1 MSSLIERKSFSKIQD
16 CIELPN
22 LVEIQI
28 ESYEQFLQT
37 DRSKRRRKRQG
48 LEAAFQDSFPIESF
62 DRSCRLEYLGYWL
75 GKPKYSIAECHKR
88 GMTHAA
94 PLKVKLRLV
103 RKGIA
108 KEQEVYIGELPLM
121 TETGTF
127 IINGAERVVV
137 SQLHRS
143 PGVSLEESTHP
154 SGKRLYSIRIIPYRG
169 AWIEFEGD
177 INEVLYAYID
187 GRRKILATT
196 LLRALGFSTSHEI
209 LKALYPTEK
218 IKEFSRASFKKLEG
232 SVLSKDLIDT
242 KTKDVV
248 GQAGIKLTKELLNA
262 LAVRN
267 VTEIE
272 VVRPF

>member
-1 MSSLIERKSFSKIQD
+1 MSSLINSLIKRKSFSKIQD

-28 ESYEQFLQT
+28 KSYEQFLQT

-62 DRSCRLEYLGYWL
+62 DGTCRLEYLGYSL
-75 GKPKYSIAECHKR
+75 GKPKYSISECQKR
-88 GMTHAA
+88 GMTYAA

-127 IINGAERVVV
+127 IINGAERVIV

-143 PGVSLEESTHP
+143 PGMSLEESLHP
-154 SGKRLYSIRIIPYRG
+154 SGKKMYSVRIIPYRG
-169 AWIEFEGD
+169 AWLEFESD
-177 INEVLYAYID
+177 ANDVLYAYID
-187 GRRKILATT
+187 RRRKILATA
-196 LLRALGFSTSHEI
+196 LLRALGYSSTYDI
-209 LKALYPTEK
+209 C
-218 IKEFSRASFKKLEG
+218 
-232 SVLSKDLIDT
+232 
-242 KTKDVV
+242 
-248 GQAGIKLTKELLNA
+248 KELYSVEK
-262 LAVRN
+262 VRGFDRSK
-267 VTEIE
+267 VKDCEDEI
-272 VVRPF
+272 

>member
-1 MSSLIERKSFSKIQD
+1 MSVLIKRKSFSKIQD
-16 CIELPN
+16 CIALPN

-28 ESYEQFLQT
+28 KSYEQFLQT

-62 DRSCRLEYLGYWL
+62 DGTCRLEYLGYSL
-75 GKPKYSIAECHKR
+75 GKPKYSISECHKR
-88 GMTHAA
+88 AMTYAA

-127 IINGAERVVV
+127 IINGAERVIV

-154 SGKRLYSIRIIPYRG
+154 SGKRPCPRG
-169 AWIEFEGD
+169 GKTADPRRSLPEGKPAGVQ
-177 INEVLYAYID
+177 N
-187 GRRKILATT
+187 
-196 LLRALGFSTSHEI
+196 LGFRTI
-209 LKALYPTEK
+209 QVPKRK
-218 IKEFSRASFKKLEG
+218 G
-232 SVLSKDLIDT
+232 SP
-242 KTKDVV
+242 
-248 GQAGIKLTKELLNA
+248 QAKSARKGN
-262 LAVRN
+262 
-267 VTEIE
+267 
-272 VVRPF
+272 

>member
-1 MSSLIERKSFSKIQD
+1 MGGLIERNSFSKIQD
-16 CIELPN
+16 CIDFPN

-28 ESYEQFLQT
+28 KSYEHFLQT
-37 DRSKRRRKRQG
+37 DRSRRRRKRQG

-62 DRSCRLEYLGYWL
+62 DGSCRLEYLGYSL

-88 GMTHAA
+88 GMTYAA
-94 PLKVKLRLV
+94 ALKVKLRLV

-127 IINGAERVVV
+127 IINGAERVIV

-154 SGKRLYSIRIIPYRG
+154 SGKRIYSVRIIPYRG

-177 INEVLYAYID
+177 VNDILYAYID
-187 GRRKILATT
+187 RRRKILATT
-196 LLRALGFSTSHEI
+196 LLRAVGYSTSHDI
-209 LKALYPTEK
+209 LKSLYASEK
-218 IKEFSRASFKKLEG
+218 IKEFNRASFKKLENAI
-232 SVLSKDLIDT
+232 LSKGAVDS
-242 KTKDVV
+242 KS
-248 GQAGIKLTKELLNA
+248 KETVA
-262 LAVRN
+262 QP
-267 VTEIE
+267 IE
-272 VVRPF
+272 TCKRLRS